1 MVNARNLSLAGL
13 ATTLVIAVVGVETYN
28 SGVYKTKIDFHGS
41 FGGLNIERGSIYS
54 ESTQSCG
61 SLGRAAK
68 GEKVACL
75 ENTSTMESR
84 MEMSNG
90 LTYTEVN
97 GEASIFVRT
106 EKGYGAAMVGLVLAD
121 TDFVAPTI
129 DMEAAKNFD
138 ASVET
143 TGHIEQTVEGRV
155 HTISLGA
162 DKIVFDEVINGA
174 AATHVDFSE
183 ENAVAGRSL
192 LASRNTRRALWGA
205 GKKAHNWAKKN
216 KKAVSCGLAMAT
228 AIISVGIC
236 CTGILTAL
244 GGWIAALIP
253 ATIPF
258 LVNLCLVVSTLPGV
272 TGIGIHCGADAICT
286 LRAAISSY
294 FAC

>member
-75 ENTSTMESR
+75 ENTSTMETR
-84 MEMSNG
+84 MELSNG
-90 LTYTEVN
+90 LTYTDVN
-97 GEASIFVRT
+97 GEASVFVRT
-106 EKGYGAAMVGLVLAD
+106 EKGYGAAIVGLTLAD

-129 DMEAAKNFD
+129 DWEAAKNFD
-138 ASVET
+138 ASLEST
-143 TGHIEQTVEGRV
+143 SQLTQTVEGRV
-155 HTISLGA
+155 HTIAVGD
-162 DKIVFDEVINGA
+162 DKLVFDEVINGA

-183 ENAVAGRSL
+183 ENAVVGRSL
-192 LASRNTRRALWGA
+192 LAARNTRRALWGA

-216 KKAVSCGLAMAT
+216 KKAVSCGIAMAI
-228 AIISVGIC
+228 AVGTVAVC
-236 CTGILTAL
+236 CTGILTVL
-244 GGWIAALIP
+244 GGWIA
-253 ATIPF
+253 
-258 LVNLCLVVSTLPGV
+258 LVLPGV
-272 TGIGIHCGADAICT
+272 APFVANACIVMASLPGVQGIAIHCGADAICT